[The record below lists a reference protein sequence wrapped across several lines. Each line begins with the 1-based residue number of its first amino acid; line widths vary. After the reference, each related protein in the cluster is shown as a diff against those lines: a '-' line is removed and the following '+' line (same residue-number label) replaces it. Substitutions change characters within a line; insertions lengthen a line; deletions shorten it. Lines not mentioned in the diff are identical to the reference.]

1 MSIIE
6 TKDFEKD
13 LENLPT
19 EIKRLFQKQRAIF
32 KENWL
37 DPRLYT
43 KRIKAV

>member
-37 DPRLYT
+37 DPRLHT